1 MRAIVEKIGKTIQEA
16 INLALNELQMDIDSV
31 DVEILD
37 EGSKGIFGI
46 LGGKTAK
53 VRVSTKSSQA
63 DDAKRFLRD
72 VFSKMNI
79 SVDIEAE
86 ENPDAVFVK
95 INGRDSGI
103 IIGRRGE
110 TLDALQ
116 YLTSLVVNKG
126 KDGYKRV
133 IVDIEDYRQRREE
146 TLVRLAN
153 RIADKVIRYRSNV
166 SLEPMNPYERRII
179 HSSLQ
184 NNKFVETFS
193 VGEDPN
199 RKVVVMLKQA
209 TGGRNS

>member
-193 VGEDPN
+193 VGEDHN
-199 RKVVVMLKQA
+199 RKVVVILKHA
-209 TGGRNS
+209 TGDRR